1 MSLIDI
7 RGLSKT
13 FKGLRAINDVSF
25 SVKEGSV
32 NAVIGPNGAGKTTLL
47 NLITGFLSPDSG
59 DVLFEETQLSGL
71 ASHEISQMGIV
82 RTFQSGSL
90 ISEATVLDNVLIGS
104 YRYTQT
110 GFFSG
115 GFSLPGSRKEE
126 RMVRGKALDT
136 LKLVG
141 LQEIAE
147 NKAAGLP
154 YGYGR
159 LIEVARVLL
168 AEPKVI
174 LLDEPAAGLNDAE
187 SDKLGEVL
195 KKINRDLSLSMVLVE
210 HHMGL
215 VMDIS
220 HNIVVLDHGEKIA
233 EGLPKEV
240 SRDPKVI
247 EAYLGKEVSR
257 AQD

>member
-7 RGLSKT
+7 RDLSKT

-25 SVKEGSV
+25 SVSEGSV

-47 NLITGFLSPDSG
+47 NLITGFLAPDSG
-59 DVLFEETQLSGL
+59 DVLFEETQISGL
-71 ASHEISQMGIV
+71 ASHKISQMGIV

-90 ISEATVLDNVLIGS
+90 IREATVLDNVLIGS
-104 YRYTQT
+104 YRYTKT

-115 GFSLPGSRKEE
+115 GLSFPASRKEE
-126 RMVRGKALDT
+126 RVVRERALDT

-141 LQEIAE
+141 LEEIAE
-147 NKAAGLP
+147 SKAAGLP
-154 YGYGR
+154 YGFGR

-168 AEPKVI
+168 SEPKVM

-187 SDKLGEVL
+187 SDKLGEIL
-195 KKINRDLSLSMVLVE
+195 KKINRDLSLSMILVE

-220 HNIVVLDHGEKIA
+220 NNIVVLDHGEKIA
-233 EGLPKEV
+233 EGLPEEV
-240 SRDPKVI
+240 SRDSKVI
-247 EAYLGKEVSR
+247 EAYLGKEDAS